1 VPGYFVDTSAL
12 AKLYHWEVGSER
24 MEALVEAPDARLVI
38 SQISLIEIESVFATK
53 VRAGVIHKTAL
64 QQLRGRF
71 YADLARGL
79 FEVVQLARR
88 HFQGAEALV
97 RAYGVNHALRTLD
110 ALQLSV
116 ALDLH
121 RRGAVSQLVTSDR
134 AFCEVAALEGV
145 PVVDPL
151 SVQ

>member
-1 VPGYFVDTSAL
+1 VDTSAL

-24 MEALVEAPDARLVI
+24 MEALVEAPDARLII
-38 SQISLIEIESVFATK
+38 SQLSLVEIESVFATK
-53 VRAGVIHKTAL
+53 VRMGVIDKTAL
-64 QQLRGRF
+64 ERLRGRF
-71 YADLARGL
+71 YADLARGR

-97 RAYGVNHALRTLD
+97 RAYAVNHALRTLD

-134 AFCEVAALEGV
+134 ALCEVATLEGL
-145 PVVDPL
+145 PVVNP
-151 SVQ
+151 SSGK